1 MTFGYT
7 RNEYI
12 ASIMSKPHMEI
23 SHQSLKHT
31 LGRVTLRR
39 EKTTTQ
45 SLKHTQRK
53 MGLKRETTEKKIL
66 SMKKD
71 IDKGN

>member
-1 MTFGYT
+1 MAFGYT

-12 ASIMSKPHMEI
+12 ASIMSEPHMEI
-23 SHQSLKHT
+23 SHQSLKYT

>member
-1 MTFGYT
+1 MAFGYT

-53 MGLKRETTEKKIL
+53 MGLKRETTEKNL
-66 SMKKD
+66 VNKKKNLL
-71 IDKGN
+71 I